1 MSVLEK
7 AVVFVNLIAGD
18 GAATFNF
25 SVGVLADE

>member
-1 MSVLEK
+1 MSVLGK
-7 AVVFVNLIAGD
+7 AVVFVILGAGD